1 MSEKRN
7 VLGAFIE
14 DKLVPLSTK
23 FASNAYIRCIGS
35 GSQSLMA
42 IIMLGAIFNLF
53 NSIAW
58 EPYKNLITSLGIS
71 DFLSVVYN
79 ASMNFMGLFM
89 VFSIAFQGARIWNH
103 EELSFNNGLLA
114 LMCYLI
120 LIPYGADEAG
130 NTIIQLDYL
139 GSHGVF
145 LAFIVGIMVTK
156 VNIFLVEK
164 NITIKMPE
172 GVPENVT
179 QSFIALIPGAACAI
193 LCGVLRGLFLLTPW
207 GNILDAVYA
216 ILQTPLANVT
226 GSLPGFLVLLLLAQV
241 LWFFGVHGSYTV
253 LAILYPIWFTYL
265 ADNMAA
271 AVAGEV
277 IPHMWNTSMYDFA
290 CNGGCG
296 CTLGLVIVMFFFAKS
311 KRYKTF
317 SKIVF
322 PCGIFNINEPLV
334 YGMPL
339 MMNFTFIIPFILV
352 PVLSLLMAY
361 AAIQLG
367 LMPIPTGIIGMNTM
381 PIFIYG
387 VIQGSWK
394 IGVYQLIATAMSVAI
409 WYPFFKAADEQALAE
424 ERQAEAAEAEA
435 AKAQLAEGEP
445 KTVETA

>member
-1 MSEKRN
+1 MTDKRSPI
-7 VLGAFIE
+7 GAFIE
-14 DKLVPLSTK
+14 DKLVPLSTG
-23 FASNAYIRCIGS
+23 FAQNAYIRCIGS

-58 EPYKNLITSLGIS
+58 EPYKNLITMLGIS
-71 DFLSVVYN
+71 DFLTIVYN

-89 VFSIAFQGARIWNH
+89 VFCVAFQGAKIWDH
-103 EELSFNNGLLA
+103 AELSFNNGLLA

-145 LAFIVGIMVTK
+145 LAFIVGILVTK
-156 VNIFLVEK
+156 VNILIVEK
-164 NITIKMPE
+164 KITIQMPE

-179 QSFIALIPGAACAI
+179 QSFIALIPGAVAAI
-193 LCGVLRGLFLLTPW
+193 LCGILRGLFLLTPW

-216 ILQTPLANVT
+216 ILQTPLANIT
-226 GSLPGFLVLLLLAQV
+226 GSLPGFIIMLLLAQV

-265 ADNMAA
+265 SDNMAA
-271 AVAGEV
+271 AAAGEV
-277 IPHMWNTSMYDFA
+277 VPHMWNVSMYDFA

-296 CTLGLVIVMFFFAKS
+296 CTLGLVIIMFFTARS
-311 KRYKTF
+311 QRYKTF
-317 SKIVF
+317 AKIVF

-339 MMNFTFIIPFILV
+339 MMNFTFIIPFIV
-352 PVLSLLMAY
+352 TPILSLLIAY
-361 AAIQLG
+361 GAIALG
-367 LMPIPTGIIGMNTM
+367 LMPVPTGIIGMNAM

-387 VIQGSWK
+387 VIQGSWR
-394 IGVYQLIATAMSVAI
+394 IGVYQIITTVLSCVI

-424 ERQAEAAEAEA
+424 EQAAE
-435 AKAQLAEGEP
+435 LAENN
-445 KTVETA
+445 

>member
-1 MSEKRN
+1 MTDKRSPI
-7 VLGAFIE
+7 GAFIE
-14 DKLVPLSTK
+14 DKLVPLSTG
-23 FASNAYIRCIGS
+23 FAQNAYIRCIGS

-58 EPYKNLITSLGIS
+58 EPYKNLITMLGIS
-71 DFLSVVYN
+71 DFLTIVYN

-89 VFSIAFQGARIWNH
+89 VFCVAFQGAKIWDH
-103 EELSFNNGLLA
+103 AELSFNNGLLA

-130 NTIIQLDYL
+130 NTIIQIDYL

-145 LAFIVGIMVTK
+145 LAFIVGILVTK
-156 VNIFLVEK
+156 VNILIVEK
-164 NITIKMPE
+164 KITIQMPE

-179 QSFIALIPGAACAI
+179 QSFIALIPGAVAAI
-193 LCGVLRGLFLLTPW
+193 LCGILRGLFLLTPW

-216 ILQTPLANVT
+216 ILQTPLANIT
-226 GSLPGFLVLLLLAQV
+226 GSLPGFIIMLLLAQI

-265 ADNMAA
+265 SDNMAA
-271 AVAGEV
+271 AAAGEV
-277 IPHMWNTSMYDFA
+277 VPHMWNVSMYDFA

-296 CTLGLVIVMFFFAKS
+296 CTLGLVIIMFFTARS
-311 KRYKTF
+311 QRYKTF
-317 SKIVF
+317 AKIVF

-339 MMNFTFIIPFILV
+339 MMNFTFIIPFIV
-352 PVLSLLMAY
+352 TPILSLLIAY
-361 AAIQLG
+361 GAIALG
-367 LMPIPTGIIGMNTM
+367 LMPVPTGIIGMNAM

-387 VIQGSWK
+387 VIQGSWR
-394 IGVYQLIATAMSVAI
+394 IGVYQIITTVLSCVI
-409 WYPFFKAADEQALAE
+409 WYPFFKAADAQALAE
-424 ERQAEAAEAEA
+424 EQAAE
-435 AKAQLAEGEP
+435 LAENN
-445 KTVETA
+445 

>member
-7 VLGAFIE
+7 FLTAFIE
-14 DKLVPLSTK
+14 DKLVPVSTG
-23 FASNAYIRCIGS
+23 FAQNPYVRCIGS

-58 EPYKNLITSLGIS
+58 TPYQTLITNLGIS
-71 DFLSVVYN
+71 GFLSTVYN

-89 VFSIAFQGARIWNH
+89 VFSIAFQGAKIWDH
-103 EELSFNNGLLA
+103 AELSFNNGLLA

-120 LIPYGADEAG
+120 LIPYGKTETGADMILME
-130 NTIIQLDYL
+130 YL

-156 VNIFLVEK
+156 INIFIVDK
-164 NITIKMPE
+164 KITIKMPD

-179 QSFIALIPGAACAI
+179 QSFIALVPGAVAAI
-193 LCGVLRGLFLLTPW
+193 VCGVLRGLFLLTPW

-226 GSLPGFLVLLLLAQV
+226 GSLPGFLILILLAQI

-265 ADNMAA
+265 GDNMAA
-271 AVAGEV
+271 AAAGEV
-277 IPHMWNTSMYDFA
+277 IPHMWNVAMYDFA
-290 CNGGCG
+290 TLGGCG
-296 CTLGLVIVMFFFAKS
+296 CTLGLVIVMFFCAKS
-311 KRYKTF
+311 ERYKAF
-317 SKIVF
+317 SKIVL
-322 PCGIFNINEPLV
+322 PCGLFNINEPMV

-339 MMNFTFIIPFILV
+339 MMNFTFLIPFIVTPL
-352 PVLSLLMAY
+352 LSLLMAY
-361 AAIQLG
+361 AAIMLG

-381 PIFIYG
+381 PVFIYG

-394 IGVYQLIATAMSVAI
+394 IGVYQLVATAMSVAI
-409 WYPFFKAADEQALAE
+409 WYPFFKVADKQALAE
-424 ERQAEAAEAEA
+424 EQEAAANA
-435 AKAQLAEGEP
+435 
-445 KTVETA
+445 

>member
-1 MSEKRN
+1 MTDKRSPI
-7 VLGAFIE
+7 GAFIE
-14 DKLVPLSTK
+14 DKLVPLSTG
-23 FASNAYIRCIGS
+23 FAQNAYIRCIGS

-58 EPYKNLITSLGIS
+58 EPYKNLITMLGIS
-71 DFLSVVYN
+71 DFLTIVYN

-89 VFSIAFQGARIWNH
+89 VFCVAFQGAKIWDH
-103 EELSFNNGLLA
+103 AELSFNNGLLA

-145 LAFIVGIMVTK
+145 LAFIVGILVTK
-156 VNIFLVEK
+156 VNILIVEK
-164 NITIKMPE
+164 KITIQMPE

-179 QSFIALIPGAACAI
+179 QSFIALIPGAVAAI
-193 LCGVLRGLFLLTPW
+193 LCGILRGLFLLTPW

-216 ILQTPLANVT
+216 ILQTPLANIT
-226 GSLPGFLVLLLLAQV
+226 GSLPGFIIMLLLAQV

-265 ADNMAA
+265 SDNMAA
-271 AVAGEV
+271 AAAGEV
-277 IPHMWNTSMYDFA
+277 VPHMWNVSMYDFA

-296 CTLGLVIVMFFFAKS
+296 CTLGLVIIMFFTARS
-311 KRYKTF
+311 QRYKTF
-317 SKIVF
+317 AKIVF

-339 MMNFTFIIPFILV
+339 MMNFTFIIPFIV
-352 PVLSLLMAY
+352 TPILSLLIAY
-361 AAIQLG
+361 GAIALG
-367 LMPIPTGIIGMNTM
+367 LMPVPTGIIGMNAM

-387 VIQGSWK
+387 VIQGSWR
-394 IGVYQLIATAMSVAI
+394 IGVYQIITTVLSCVI
-409 WYPFFKAADEQALAE
+409 WYPFFKAADAQALAE
-424 ERQAEAAEAEA
+424 EQAAE
-435 AKAQLAEGEP
+435 LAENN
-445 KTVETA
+445 

>member
-1 MSEKRN
+1 MTDKRSPI
-7 VLGAFIE
+7 GAFIE
-14 DKLVPLSTK
+14 DKLVPLSTG
-23 FASNAYIRCIGS
+23 FAQNAYIRCIGS

-58 EPYKNLITSLGIS
+58 EPYKNLITMLGIS
-71 DFLSVVYN
+71 DFLTIVYN

-89 VFSIAFQGARIWNH
+89 VFCVAFQGAKIWDH
-103 EELSFNNGLLA
+103 AELSFNNGLLA

-145 LAFIVGIMVTK
+145 LAFIVGILVTK
-156 VNIFLVEK
+156 VNILIVEK
-164 NITIKMPE
+164 KITIQMPE

-179 QSFIALIPGAACAI
+179 QSFIALIPGAVAAI
-193 LCGVLRGLFLLTPW
+193 LCGILRGLFLLTPW

-216 ILQTPLANVT
+216 ILQTPLANIT
-226 GSLPGFLVLLLLAQV
+226 GSLPGFIIMLLLAQI

-265 ADNMAA
+265 SDNMAA
-271 AVAGEV
+271 AAAGEV
-277 IPHMWNTSMYDFA
+277 VPHMWNVSMYDFA

-296 CTLGLVIVMFFFAKS
+296 CTLGLVIIMFFTARS
-311 KRYKTF
+311 QRYKTF
-317 SKIVF
+317 AKIVF

-339 MMNFTFIIPFILV
+339 MMNFTFIIPFIV
-352 PVLSLLMAY
+352 TPILSLLIAY
-361 AAIQLG
+361 GAIALG
-367 LMPIPTGIIGMNTM
+367 LMPVPTGIIGMNAM

-387 VIQGSWK
+387 VIQGSWR
-394 IGVYQLIATAMSVAI
+394 IGVYQIITTVLSCVI

-424 ERQAEAAEAEA
+424 EQAAE
-435 AKAQLAEGEP
+435 LAENN
-445 KTVETA
+445 

>member
-1 MSEKRN
+1 MTDKRSPI
-7 VLGAFIE
+7 GAFIE
-14 DKLVPLSTK
+14 DKLVPLSTG
-23 FASNAYIRCIGS
+23 FAQNAYIRCIGS

-58 EPYKNLITSLGIS
+58 EPYKNLITMLGIS
-71 DFLSVVYN
+71 DFLTIVYN

-89 VFSIAFQGARIWNH
+89 VFCVAFQGAKIWDH
-103 EELSFNNGLLA
+103 AELSFNNGLLA

-145 LAFIVGIMVTK
+145 LAFIVGILVTK
-156 VNIFLVEK
+156 VNILIVEK
-164 NITIKMPE
+164 KITIQMPE

-179 QSFIALIPGAACAI
+179 QSFIALIPGAVAAI
-193 LCGVLRGLFLLTPW
+193 LCGILRGLFLLTPW

-216 ILQTPLANVT
+216 ILQTPLANIT
-226 GSLPGFLVLLLLAQV
+226 GSLPGFIIMLLLAQV

-265 ADNMAA
+265 SDNMAA
-271 AVAGEV
+271 AAAGEV
-277 IPHMWNTSMYDFA
+277 VPHMWNVSMYDFA

-296 CTLGLVIVMFFFAKS
+296 CTLGLVIIMFFTARS
-311 KRYKTF
+311 QRYKTF
-317 SKIVF
+317 AKIVF

-339 MMNFTFIIPFILV
+339 MMNFTFIIPFIV
-352 PVLSLLMAY
+352 TPILSLLIAY
-361 AAIQLG
+361 GAIALG
-367 LMPIPTGIIGMNTM
+367 LMPVPTGIIGMNAM

-394 IGVYQLIATAMSVAI
+394 IGVYQIITTILSCVI
-409 WYPFFKAADEQALAE
+409 WYPFFKAADAQALAE
-424 ERQAEAAEAEA
+424 EQAAE
-435 AKAQLAEGEP
+435 LAENN
-445 KTVETA
+445 

>member
-1 MSEKRN
+1 MTDKRSPI
-7 VLGAFIE
+7 GAFIE
-14 DKLVPLSTK
+14 DKLVPLSTG
-23 FASNAYIRCIGS
+23 FAQNAYIRCIGS

-58 EPYKNLITSLGIS
+58 EPYKNLITMLGIS
-71 DFLSVVYN
+71 DFLTIVYN

-89 VFSIAFQGARIWNH
+89 VFCVAFQGAKIWDH
-103 EELSFNNGLLA
+103 AELSFNNGLLA

-145 LAFIVGIMVTK
+145 LAFIVGILVTK
-156 VNIFLVEK
+156 VNILIVEK
-164 NITIKMPE
+164 KITIQMPE

-179 QSFIALIPGAACAI
+179 QSFIALIPGAVAAI
-193 LCGVLRGLFLLTPW
+193 LCGILRGLFLLTPW

-216 ILQTPLANVT
+216 ILQTPLANIT
-226 GSLPGFLVLLLLAQV
+226 GSLPGFIIMLLLAQI

-265 ADNMAA
+265 SDNMAA
-271 AVAGEV
+271 AAAGEV
-277 IPHMWNTSMYDFA
+277 VPHMWNVSMYDFA

-296 CTLGLVIVMFFFAKS
+296 CTLGLVIIMFFTARS
-311 KRYKTF
+311 QRYKTF
-317 SKIVF
+317 AKIVF

-339 MMNFTFIIPFILV
+339 MMNFTFIIPFIV
-352 PVLSLLMAY
+352 TPILSLLIAY
-361 AAIQLG
+361 GAIALG
-367 LMPIPTGIIGMNTM
+367 LMPVPTGIIGMNAM

-387 VIQGSWK
+387 VIQGSWR
-394 IGVYQLIATAMSVAI
+394 IGVYQIITTVLSCVI
-409 WYPFFKAADEQALAE
+409 WYPFFKAADAQALAE
-424 ERQAEAAEAEA
+424 EQAAE
-435 AKAQLAEGEP
+435 LAENN
-445 KTVETA
+445 

>member
-7 VLGAFIE
+7 PVGAFIE
-14 DKLVPLSTK
+14 EKLVPLSTG
-23 FASNAYIRCIGS
+23 FAQNPYIRCIGS

-58 EPYKNLITSLGIS
+58 DPYKNLITALGIS
-71 DFLSVVYN
+71 DFLTIVYN

-89 VFSIAFQGARIWNH
+89 VFCIAYQGAKIWDH

-120 LIPYGADEAG
+120 LIPYGTNEAG
-130 NTIIQLDYL
+130 STIILLDYL

-145 LAFIVGIMVTK
+145 LAFIVGILVTK
-156 VNIFLVEK
+156 INIFIVEK
-164 NITIKMPE
+164 KITIKMPE

-179 QSFIALIPGAACAI
+179 QSFIALIPGAVSAI
-193 LCGVLRGLFLLTPW
+193 VCGIIRGLFLLTPW

-216 ILQTPLANVT
+216 ILQTPLASIT
-226 GSLPGFLVLLLLAQV
+226 GSLPGFLILLLLAQI

-265 ADNMAA
+265 SDNMAA
-271 AVAGEV
+271 AAAGQV
-277 IPHMWNTSMYDFA
+277 VPHMWNTSMYDFA

-317 SKIVF
+317 SKIVL

-334 YGMPL
+334 YGLPL
-339 MMNFTFIIPFILV
+339 MMNFTFVIPFILV

-361 AAIQLG
+361 GAIALG

-394 IGVYQLIATAMSVAI
+394 IGVYQLVSTAMSCAI

-424 ERQAEAAEAEA
+424 EKAAE
-435 AKAQLAEGEP
+435 LAENN
-445 KTVETA
+445 

>member
-1 MSEKRN
+1 MTDKRSPI
-7 VLGAFIE
+7 GAFIE
-14 DKLVPLSTK
+14 DKLVPLSTG
-23 FASNAYIRCIGS
+23 FAQNAYIRCIGS

-58 EPYKNLITSLGIS
+58 EPYKNLITMLGIS
-71 DFLSVVYN
+71 DFLTIVYN

-89 VFSIAFQGARIWNH
+89 VFCVAFQGAKIWDH
-103 EELSFNNGLLA
+103 AELSFNNGLLA

-130 NTIIQLDYL
+130 NTIIQIDYL

-145 LAFIVGIMVTK
+145 LAFIVGILVTK
-156 VNIFLVEK
+156 VNILIVEK
-164 NITIKMPE
+164 KITIQMPE

-179 QSFIALIPGAACAI
+179 QSFIALIPGAVAAI
-193 LCGVLRGLFLLTPW
+193 LCGILRGLFLLTPW

-216 ILQTPLANVT
+216 ILQTPLANIT
-226 GSLPGFLVLLLLAQV
+226 GSLPGFIIMLLLAQI

-265 ADNMAA
+265 SDNMAA
-271 AVAGEV
+271 AAAGEV
-277 IPHMWNTSMYDFA
+277 VPHMWNVSMYDFA

-296 CTLGLVIVMFFFAKS
+296 CTLGLVIIMFFTARS
-311 KRYKTF
+311 QRYKTF
-317 SKIVF
+317 AKIVF

-339 MMNFTFIIPFILV
+339 MMNFTFIIPFIV
-352 PVLSLLMAY
+352 TPILSLLIAY
-361 AAIQLG
+361 GAIALG
-367 LMPIPTGIIGMNTM
+367 LMPVPTGIIGMNAM

-387 VIQGSWK
+387 VIQGSWR
-394 IGVYQLIATAMSVAI
+394 IGVYQIITTVLSCVI

-424 ERQAEAAEAEA
+424 EQAAE
-435 AKAQLAEGEP
+435 LAENN
-445 KTVETA
+445 

>member
-1 MSEKRN
+1 MSEKAEKRN
-7 VLGAFIE
+7 PLTSFIE
-14 DKLVPLSTK
+14 EKLVPLSTG
-23 FASNAYIRCIGS
+23 FAQNSYVRCIGS

-42 IIMLGAIFNLF
+42 IIMLGAIFNLI

-58 EPYKNLITSLGIS
+58 EPYQNLITSLGIS
-71 DFLSVVYN
+71 GFLTVVYN

-89 VFSIAFQGARIWNH
+89 VFSVAFQGAKIWEH
-103 EELSFNNGLLA
+103 DKLAFNNGLLA
-114 LMCYLI
+114 LMCYLV

-130 NTIIQLDYL
+130 NSIIQMDYL

-145 LAFIVGIMVTK
+145 LAFIVGILVTK
-156 VNIFLVEK
+156 INIAIVDR
-164 NITIKMPE
+164 NITIKMPD

-179 QSFIALIPGAACAI
+179 QSFIALIPGAAAAI
-193 LCGVLRGLFLLTPW
+193 VCGILRGLFLLTPW

-226 GSLPGFLVLLLLAQV
+226 GSLPGFIVLVLLAQV

-271 AVAGEV
+271 AAAGEA

-296 CTLGLVIVMFFFAKS
+296 CTLGLVIIMFFFAKS
-311 KRYKTF
+311 QRYKTF

-334 YGMPL
+334 YGLPL
-339 MMNFTFIIPFILV
+339 MMNFTFIIPFIIT
-352 PVLSLLMAY
+352 PILSLLLAY
-361 AAIQLG
+361 ICIALG

-387 VIQGSWK
+387 VVQGSWK
-394 IGVYQLIATAMSVAI
+394 IGVYQIIATAMSCAI
-409 WYPFFKAADEQALAE
+409 WYPFFRVADAQALKE
-424 ERQAEAAEAEA
+424 EQESESLE
-435 AKAQLAEGEP
+435 
-445 KTVETA
+445 ETC

>member
-7 VLGAFIE
+7 FLTAFIE
-14 DKLVPLSTK
+14 DKLVPVSTG
-23 FASNAYIRCIGS
+23 FAQNPYVRCIGS

-58 EPYKNLITSLGIS
+58 TPYQTLITNLGIS
-71 DFLSVVYN
+71 GFLSTVYN

-89 VFSIAFQGARIWNH
+89 VFSIAFQGAKIWDH
-103 EELSFNNGLLA
+103 AELSFNNGLLA

-120 LIPYGADEAG
+120 LIPYGKTETGADMILME
-130 NTIIQLDYL
+130 YL

-156 VNIFLVEK
+156 INIFIVDK
-164 NITIKMPE
+164 KITIKMPD

-179 QSFIALIPGAACAI
+179 QSFIALVPGAVAAI
-193 LCGVLRGLFLLTPW
+193 VCGVLRGLFLLTPW

-216 ILQTPLANVT
+216 VLQTPLANIT
-226 GSLPGFLVLLLLAQV
+226 GSLPGFLILILLAQI

-265 ADNMAA
+265 GDNMAA
-271 AVAGEV
+271 AAAGEV
-277 IPHMWNTSMYDFA
+277 IPHMWNVAMYDFA
-290 CNGGCG
+290 TLGGCG
-296 CTLGLVIVMFFFAKS
+296 CTLGLVIVMFFCAKS
-311 KRYKTF
+311 ERYKAF
-317 SKIVF
+317 SKIVL
-322 PCGIFNINEPLV
+322 PCGLFNINEPMV

-339 MMNFTFIIPFILV
+339 MMNFTFLIPFIVTPL
-352 PVLSLLMAY
+352 LSLLMAY
-361 AAIQLG
+361 AAIMLG

-381 PIFIYG
+381 PVFIYG

-394 IGVYQLIATAMSVAI
+394 IGVYQLVATAMSVAI
-409 WYPFFKAADEQALAE
+409 WYPFFKVADKQALAE
-424 ERQAEAAEAEA
+424 EQEAAANA
-435 AKAQLAEGEP
+435 
-445 KTVETA
+445 

>member
-1 MSEKRN
+1 MTDKRSPI
-7 VLGAFIE
+7 GAFIE
-14 DKLVPLSTK
+14 DKLVPLSTG
-23 FASNAYIRCIGS
+23 FAQNAYIRCIGS

-58 EPYKNLITSLGIS
+58 EPYKNLITMLGIS
-71 DFLSVVYN
+71 DFLTIVYN

-89 VFSIAFQGARIWNH
+89 VFCVAFQGAKIWDH
-103 EELSFNNGLLA
+103 AELSFNNGLLA

-145 LAFIVGIMVTK
+145 LAFIVGILVTK
-156 VNIFLVEK
+156 VNILIVEK
-164 NITIKMPE
+164 RITIQMPE

-179 QSFIALIPGAACAI
+179 QSFIALIPGAVAAI
-193 LCGVLRGLFLLTPW
+193 LCGILRGLFLLTPW

-226 GSLPGFLVLLLLAQV
+226 GSLPGFIILLLLAQV

-265 ADNMAA
+265 SDNMAA
-271 AVAGEV
+271 AAAGEV
-277 IPHMWNTSMYDFA
+277 VPHMWNVSMYDFA

-296 CTLGLVIVMFFFAKS
+296 CTLGLVIIMFFTARS
-311 KRYKTF
+311 QRYKTF
-317 SKIVF
+317 AKIVF

-339 MMNFTFIIPFILV
+339 MMNFTFIIPFIV
-352 PVLSLLMAY
+352 TPILSLLIAY
-361 AAIQLG
+361 GAIALG
-367 LMPIPTGIIGMNTM
+367 LMPVPTGIIGMNAM

-394 IGVYQLIATAMSVAI
+394 IGVYQIITTILSCVI
-409 WYPFFKAADEQALAE
+409 WYPFFKAADAQALAE
-424 ERQAEAAEAEA
+424 EQAAE
-435 AKAQLAEGEP
+435 LAENN
-445 KTVETA
+445 